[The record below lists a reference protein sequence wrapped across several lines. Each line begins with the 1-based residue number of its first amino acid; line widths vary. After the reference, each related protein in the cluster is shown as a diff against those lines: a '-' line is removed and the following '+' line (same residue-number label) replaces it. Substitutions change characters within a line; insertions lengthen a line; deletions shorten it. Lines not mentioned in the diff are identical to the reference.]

1 MTVYDVN
8 ITVNSP
14 DLEKDTDNIINI
26 ARSCNVEIE
35 VEIEKSGHKS
45 VALSGLDEN
54 KNTLNFSMDAATY
67 ENFISKLKEEYGSKL
82 SLDERR
88 MTVKRQKE

>member
-1 MTVYDVN
+1 
-8 ITVNSP
+8 
-14 DLEKDTDNIINI
+14 
-26 ARSCNVEIE
+26 
-35 VEIEKSGHKS
+35 
-45 VALSGLDEN
+45 LDEN